1 MVTITHTPG
10 ASRIFGNRGVLT
22 ARRVSFGDRPIT
34 EAAPSTDMNLPRGVD
49 RLLVGELNPGLPRDR
64 RGYSPLYQRDCDRT
78 NVESFSGCRVS
89 VSMYDTYSHRE
100 TPASRLLSTLS
111 SRLPSTLPSWLP
123 RSPLSREPSSPL
135 SREPSSPLSREPS
148 LRERPTPS
156 SRKRKRGYSGK
167 SRQRRGAAT
176 SPAASVTDPDLG
188 IVNAVSSNRCRVCVY
203 GSTTER
209 KTKASSRAFGLAT
222 ANNGKCVVGRTFDAG
237 YDANAV
243 VSRCL

>member
-1 MVTITHTPG
+1 MTISSD
-10 ASRIFGNRGVLT
+10 SRD
-22 ARRVSFGDRPIT
+22 S
-34 EAAPSTDMNLPRGVD
+34 
-49 RLLVGELNPGLPRDR
+49 
-64 RGYSPLYQRDCDRT
+64 DCDRT

-89 VSMYDTYSHRE
+89 VSMYDTNSHRE

-111 SRLPSTLPSWLP
+111 SRLPP
-123 RSPLSREPSSPL
+123 SPLSREPSSPL

-148 LRERPTPS
+148 LRERPIPS

-176 SPAASVTDPDLG
+176 SPAASVTDPDLD
-188 IVNAVSSNRCRVCVY
+188 IVNAMSSNRCRVCVY

-209 KTKASSRAFGLAT
+209 KTTASSRAFGLTT
-222 ANNGKCVVGRTFDAG
+222 ANNGKCVVGRKLDAG